1 MNGADEEPIME
12 EKEWFSSITI
22 TTLSGGVIPK
32 MFVCGIVKD
41 TLVV

>member
-1 MNGADEEPIME
+1 ME

-32 MFVCGIVKD
+32 CLFVGSSRTRWWCE
-41 TLVV
+41 

>member
-1 MNGADEEPIME
+1 MME
-12 EKEWFSSITI
+12 VKEWFSSITI